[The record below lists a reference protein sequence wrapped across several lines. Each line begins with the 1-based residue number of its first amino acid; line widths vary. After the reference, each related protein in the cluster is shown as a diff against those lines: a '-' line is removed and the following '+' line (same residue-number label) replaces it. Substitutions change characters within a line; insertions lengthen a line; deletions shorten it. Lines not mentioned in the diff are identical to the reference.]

1 MKAGD
6 HADCRLRFHVVQ
18 TLKVSTLAVLVCL
31 PHGPPSPP
39 VNFQLQALFGPMGRC
54 TLPGDWNTCCPRC
67 RIPFSVQI
75 LFPPRRLVATIRP
88 HQSAVVVHLR
98 QAVVTLNTPVTS
110 RVSDRREHR
119 SIGQTKDRPSCWLLC
134 GTAVSMRAGG
144 VSQMEL

>member
-1 MKAGD
+1 MQIA
-6 HADCRLRFHVVQ
+6 
-18 TLKVSTLAVLVCL
+18 VSGSMSSKPSKFPPWRSLFVCL
-31 PHGPPSPP
+31 TD
-39 VNFQLQALFGPMGRC
+39 L
-54 TLPGDWNTCCPRC
+54 
-67 RIPFSVQI
+67 
-75 LFPPRRLVATIRP
+75 PRRQSIFSFRHFLVRWDGAHCQVIGTLVVLDAGFRSLFKYCSLPVAIVATIRP